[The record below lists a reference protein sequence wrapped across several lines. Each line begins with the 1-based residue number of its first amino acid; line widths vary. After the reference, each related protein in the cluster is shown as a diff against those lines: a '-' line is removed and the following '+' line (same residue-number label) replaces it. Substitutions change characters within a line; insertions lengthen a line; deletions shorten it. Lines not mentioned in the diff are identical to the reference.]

1 MNFQLKIF
9 VFIIIKTFPLL
20 GQKIINI
27 AFAKAKYEK
36 VNINKLFD
44 QIVYVQLDI
53 ASKSLMRNINATYY
67 LSDKYIKAVNFFRRA
82 YWVDRKSGKFIREVS
97 RFGPG
102 PNEYSFRM
110 INYYGFDEINE
121 ILFADEWKMERI

>member
-9 VFIIIKTFPLL
+9 VFIIIKTFSLL

-67 LSDKYIKAVNFFRRA
+67 LSDKYIKAVNFFR
-82 YWVDRKSGKFIREVS
+82 
-97 RFGPG
+97 
-102 PNEYSFRM
+102 
-110 INYYGFDEINE
+110 
-121 ILFADEWKMERI
+121 